1 MKTRDIVV
9 SYLEYRRALGEVL
22 KSNES
27 CLNRFIRYVGQEA
40 DITTVTTDIC
50 ERFISKDGIGSAALR
65 FGRWTIINGLF
76 KWALARGYVTANPV
90 PADHP
95 RRPKSLTPYI
105 YKQEEL
111 KALFDNALKYS
122 EPNNRCHP
130 ETIRTVLQVTYMLGL
145 RISETLNLKVSD
157 VDLTE
162 MIAYIRETK
171 FFKSRITPFN
181 IQVKEILQGY
191 LGWKRTV
198 MYNCP
203 DDGYLFVD
211 KYSNKLDHSIIS
223 SRFKKARDL
232 AGIKRTDGSLFQPRI
247 HDLRHTFA
255 VNRLIAWYD
264 SGMDVQRLL
273 PILSTYLGH
282 TQLAHTSVYLT
293 MTDRLL
299 NHANERFESFFYED
313 LENGLQER

>member
-1 MKTRDIVV
+1 MKTRDIVI
-9 SYLEYRRALGEVL
+9 SYLEYRRALGADL
-22 KSNES
+22 RSSES
-27 CLNRFIRYVGQEA
+27 YLNRFIRYVGPES
-40 DITTVTTDIC
+40 DITTVTTEIC
-50 ERFISKDGIGSAALR
+50 ERYISKDGTGSVALKW
-65 FGRWTIINGLF
+65 GRWTVINGLF
-76 KWALARGYVTANPV
+76 KWALARGYIAVNPV
-90 PADHP
+90 PADCP
-95 RRPKSLTPYI
+95 KRPESLTPYI

-111 KALFDNALKYS
+111 KSLFDNALKYS
-122 EPNNRCHP
+122 GPNNRCHP
-130 ETIRTVLQVTYMLGL
+130 ETIRTVLQITYMLGL
-145 RISETLNLKVSD
+145 RISETLNLKLSD
-157 VDLTE
+157 IDLTE

-181 IQVKEILQGY
+181 IQVKEIIQGY
-191 LGWKRTV
+191 LDWRKSV
-198 MYNCP
+198 MYNNP
-203 DDGYLFVD
+203 YDGFLFVD
-211 KYSNKLDHSIIS
+211 KRGNKLNHSIIS
-223 SRFKKARDL
+223 SCFKKIRDF

-299 NHANERFESFFYED
+299 NHANERFESFFYEN
-313 LENGLQER
+313 LGNGTQER

>member
-1 MKTRDIVV
+1 M
-9 SYLEYRRALGEVL
+9 
-22 KSNES
+22 
-27 CLNRFIRYVGQEA
+27 
-40 DITTVTTDIC
+40 
-50 ERFISKDGIGSAALR
+50 
-65 FGRWTIINGLF
+65 
-76 KWALARGYVTANPV
+76 
-90 PADHP
+90 H
-95 RRPKSLTPYI
+95 
-105 YKQEEL
+105 
-111 KALFDNALKYS
+111 
-122 EPNNRCHP
+122 
-130 ETIRTVLQVTYMLGL
+130 
-145 RISETLNLKVSD
+145 
-157 VDLTE
+157 
-162 MIAYIRETK
+162 
-171 FFKSRITPFN
+171 
-181 IQVKEILQGY
+181 
-191 LGWKRTV
+191 
-198 MYNCP
+198 NCP

-211 KYSNKLDHSIIS
+211 KYGNKLDHSIIS